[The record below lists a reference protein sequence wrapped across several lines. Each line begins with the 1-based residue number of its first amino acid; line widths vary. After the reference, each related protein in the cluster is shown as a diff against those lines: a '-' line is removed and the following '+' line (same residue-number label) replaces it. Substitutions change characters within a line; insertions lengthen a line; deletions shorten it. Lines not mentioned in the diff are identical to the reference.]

1 MITVDKIQSGI
12 LQPVPRQARYLSFSL
27 RPDVDNLHSLLDKL
41 ATEVNGNTVVVGL
54 GLSVIQTLGKEI
66 SGLRTLPAKTANG
79 INIPSTPLDL
89 QCWLRGDDRGEL
101 IHKTRHLKRL
111 LTPGFRLD
119 SVIDAF
125 QYGPSLDLTGYEDG
139 TENPDGDEAL
149 AAAIVQ
155 GKGDGLDGSSFMAI
169 QQWQHNLDV
178 FEAMPAK
185 KQDDTFGRRKSDN
198 EEIEGAP
205 ESAHVKRTE
214 QEAFDPA
221 AFILRRS
228 MPWADAHDEG
238 LVFVAFGH
246 SFDAFETLL
255 DNMLGIN
262 DGVTDALFNFT
273 RPLTGSYLWCPPM
286 KDGQLDLSAL
296 LE

>member
-1 MITVDKIQSGI
+1 MMITNNVQPGI
-12 LQPVPRQARYLSFSL
+12 LQPIPKQARYLSFSIKPGADIAGL
-27 RPDVDNLHSLLDKL
+27 MGKL
-41 ATEVNGNTVVVGL
+41 AAEVDGATVVVGL
-54 GLSVIQTLGKEI
+54 GLSVTQKLGKQI
-66 SGLRTLPAKTANG
+66 KCLRVMPARTENG
-79 INIPSTPLDL
+79 ITIPSTPVDL
-89 QCWLRGDDRGEL
+89 LCWLRGDDKGEL
-101 IHKTRHLKRL
+101 IHKTRHLKQL
-111 LTPGFRLD
+111 LQSGFKIDR
-119 SVIDAF
+119 VTDAF
-125 QYGPSLDLTGYEDG
+125 QYGASLDLTGYEDG

-155 GKGDGLDGSSFMAI
+155 GQGTGLDGSSFMAI

-178 FEAMPAK
+178 FEAMPPK

-198 EEIEGAP
+198 EEIEDAP

-228 MPWADAHDEG
+228 MPWADQLKEG

-286 KDGQLDLSAL
+286 KGGRLDLSAL
-296 LE
+296 LD